1 MAELQAYVFG
11 VLFQAFRHEA
21 PGSLDSTAFMAVVRG
36 QASAWPVFMCPGS
49 HPAYDCH
56 LIVVKKIRIF

>member
-1 MAELQAYVFG
+1 MLSGKCLRAKVVGSPVWAIGRET
-11 VLFQAFRHEA
+11 

-56 LIVVKKIRIF
+56 PIP